1 MSKLPLII
9 TSLQSKVEKLVHL
22 HGKLKDDV
30 LKAESENKAFSDQV
44 EKQKKEIAQLKENLV
59 AIKLSGS
66 VKGISD
72 KSDIN
77 LKINELVREIE
88 KCITLLNR

>member
-1 MSKLPLII
+1 MSKLPLVI

-22 HGKLKDDV
+22 HGKLRDDFV
-30 LKAESENKAFSDQV
+30 KSENENKGLAEQA
-44 EKQKKEIAQLKENLV
+44 EKQKKEIVALRENIV
-59 AIKLSGS
+59 ALKLSDT
-66 VKGISD
+66 VKEISD

-77 LKINELVREIE
+77 LKINELVREID